1 MAEDDEP
8 SDGRRVSLGSRLT
21 PQTHSR
27 SRFSQ
32 VQAANRASPLVS
44 FSKSLQGARKNADA
58 LVVSAQNNEHVKKF
72 KDNLEDFEHKLK
84 LQAQE
89 ATAKLNSLK
98 AQTSQNAIVTQDWH
112 FPLAAGPRQPS
123 GMRKSYSA
131 TDFSKFSQLLQS
143 DSKVSIDCTTS
154 KLSSSWPSPVADVM
168 RTGTKYLTSGILLQG
183 RQLAAAEAG
192 KQLEKIAHDLIEGPR
207 NTLKSCQSTLGNCQ
221 ENFQVLQTVLQQN
234 LQPSLPLLKAK
245 AELSAPMG
253 SHNTSFKTTARIQ
266 SPNSPSSYQ
275 LVPFKD
281 HRLTPQEMALDPW
294 NILPGF
300 SRAQELAAI
309 EKAVEIKGNH
319 QQPSHPQVGLQYQHV
334 PALCC
339 RISRHAPALPS
350 STQLGYSA
358 AERCFHYCKPVA

>member
-1 MAEDDEP
+1 MRIVVYDLSLRRSDVFQANTNNMAEDDEP

-154 KLSSSWPSPVADVM
+154 KLSSSWPSPVGRGGEDWHRVSDV
-168 RTGTKYLTSGILLQG
+168 RDTVAGTSTC
-183 RQLAAAEAG
+183 
-192 KQLEKIAHDLIEGPR
+192 
-207 NTLKSCQSTLGNCQ
+207 SCRSW
-221 ENFQVLQTVLQQN
+221 QT
-234 LQPSLPLLKAK
+234 A
-245 AELSAPMG
+245 
-253 SHNTSFKTTARIQ
+253 
-266 SPNSPSSYQ
+266 
-275 LVPFKD
+275 
-281 HRLTPQEMALDPW
+281 
-294 NILPGF
+294 
-300 SRAQELAAI
+300 
-309 EKAVEIKGNH
+309 
-319 QQPSHPQVGLQYQHV
+319 
-334 PALCC
+334 
-339 RISRHAPALPS
+339 
-350 STQLGYSA
+350 
-358 AERCFHYCKPVA
+358 

>member
-1 MAEDDEP
+1 MP
-8 SDGRRVSLGSRLT
+8 LSRKT
-21 PQTHSR
+21 GI
-27 SRFSQ
+27 
-32 VQAANRASPLVS
+32 SPLLPAPDNPPGCASLTQQQTLASFLSS
-44 FSKSLQGARKNADA
+44 FSLTARLA
-58 LVVSAQNNEHVKKF
+58 LTARLLNCLPAGQALLAEVV
-72 KDNLEDFEHKLK
+72 
-84 LQAQE
+84 
-89 ATAKLNSLK
+89 
-98 AQTSQNAIVTQDWH
+98 
-112 FPLAAGPRQPS
+112 
-123 GMRKSYSA
+123 
-131 TDFSKFSQLLQS
+131 
-143 DSKVSIDCTTS
+143 
-154 KLSSSWPSPVADVM
+154 
-168 RTGTKYLTSGILLQG
+168 RTGTEYLTSGILLQG

-266 SPNSPSSYQ
+266 APISPSSSQ
-275 LVPFKD
+275 LVPYKD

-309 EKAVEIKGNH
+309 EKAVERNGNH
-319 QQPSHPQVGLQYQHV
+319 QQPSHPQVCIQYQHI
-334 PALCC
+334 PAFCC

-350 STQLGYSA
+350 AAQLGYSV
-358 AERCFHYCKPVA
+358 AERYFH